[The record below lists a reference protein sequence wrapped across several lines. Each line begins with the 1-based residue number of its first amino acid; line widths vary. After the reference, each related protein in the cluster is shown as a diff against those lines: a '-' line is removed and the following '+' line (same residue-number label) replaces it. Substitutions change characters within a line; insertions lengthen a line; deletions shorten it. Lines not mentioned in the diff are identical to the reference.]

1 MAIESQRL
9 VLIAEAEQAFIARSL
24 TVRLQVLAML
34 IEMTAGK
41 SRSGDARN
49 SISLLNQP
57 TQILRL
63 RPPSPHR
70 AASPYVRRRRRV
82 AR

>member
-57 TQILRL
+57 THTPA
-63 RPPSPHR
+63 PPSV
-70 AASPYVRRRRRV
+70 AS
-82 AR
+82 